1 MYKDL
6 AGNAKLPQAIEVYA
20 ANLSASSRFW
30 PMLAMLELALRTK
43 LNTQLERRNLD
54 KEIKVHWVLDQDNEI
69 RSKNPRAARD
79 LDKAREILKRTGR
92 RVTPAHIIDE
102 LPLGFWTILVSNR
115 LKDMWPDLAAGFRR
129 LESRDSKE
137 LSALL
142 KFFKNFRNQIG
153 HHHVI
158 IFMDLQVANKNLR
171 RLAYLIDPRLEE
183 ILKEMDSFE
192 W

>member
-1 MYKDL
+1 M
-6 AGNAKLPQAIEVYA
+6 
-20 ANLSASSRFW
+20 
-30 PMLAMLELALRTK
+30 
-43 LNTQLERRNLD
+43 NTQLERRNLD

-92 RVTPAHIIDE
+92 RVTPAHNIDE
-102 LPLGFWTILVSNR
+102 LLLGFWKILVSNR
-115 LKDMWPDLAAGFRR
+115 LKDMWPDLAAGFRG

-183 ILKEMDSFE
+183 ILKETDNFE